1 MYSPHKQTKMIKYL
15 FLIIALLCI
24 SSPMFAQEQEP
35 EAITVANNTWGR
47 EFFKFPLSFA
57 GNIDFEGMEEAL
69 FPKGWADVT
78 SPEFWSYA
86 FAWKINA
93 DSPLTETAIETNLQ
107 YYFDGLLTI
116 DLARTD
122 MTILQKT
129 SAIFIQKET
138 LSADLFYTGKIKTY
152 DTRFTK
158 KPMTLHVRA
167 EQHYCEQTKETIIL
181 FRFSPKGFEHTIWS
195 KLAEVTLRHDMC
207 DE

>member
-1 MYSPHKQTKMIKYL
+1 MIKHRL
-15 FLIIALLCI
+15 LIIVLLFI
-24 SSPMFAQEQEP
+24 SLPGLAQEQEP
-35 EAITVANNTWGR
+35 EAITVANDTWGQ
-47 EFFKFPLSFA
+47 EFFKFPLRFA
-57 GNIDFEGMEEAL
+57 SNIDFEGMEDAR
-69 FPKGWADVT
+69 FPKGWGDVN

-93 DSPLTETAIETNLQ
+93 DKPLTETDMEINLQ

-122 MTILQKT
+122 LTILQKT

-138 LSADLFYTGKIKTY
+138 SSEDMFYTGKIKTY
-152 DTRFTK
+152 ETRFTK
-158 KPMTLHVRA
+158 KPMTLHVQA
-167 EQHYCEQTKETIIL
+167 EQHYCEQTEETIIL